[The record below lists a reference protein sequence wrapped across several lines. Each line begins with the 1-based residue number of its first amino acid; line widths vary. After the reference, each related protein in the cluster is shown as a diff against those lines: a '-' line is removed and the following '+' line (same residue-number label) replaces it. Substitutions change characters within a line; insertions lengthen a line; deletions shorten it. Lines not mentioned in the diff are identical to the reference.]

1 MAAAAGCHCRVDG
14 ATSGD
19 DNELLPD
26 THAQTNAH
34 PQTFSFSL
42 PHTSTEMKARVVFV
56 LWFRW
61 LLFLGGRIEE
71 AEETSLVVIEVI
83 DDELLVADWMCL
95 VGGQTETTLL
105 GTRRN
110 ESNES
115 NWISLFFLCVVGY
128 RIPIRATAIYQ
139 VRGNT
144 SWQTE
149 QDTALVVYSALY
161 VEQERTKNSLMQCSV
176 LCNRFRKQDI
186 RIPPSRTSIGLVLT

>member
-1 MAAAAGCHCRVDG
+1 MMVAAAGCHCRVDG

-26 THAQTNAH
+26 THARTNKH
-34 PQTFSFSL
+34 PPTNFFFFFSTHKHRNESQGGFCSL
-42 PHTSTEMKARVVFV
+42 VSLVAF
-56 LWFRW
+56 F
-61 LLFLGGRIEE
+61 GGGIEE

-115 NWISLFFLCVVGY
+115 NWISFLFFFCRRLSYICATATRCVVILRG
-128 RIPIRATAIYQ
+128 RPNKIPR
-139 VRGNT
+139 
-144 SWQTE
+144 
-149 QDTALVVYSALY
+149 
-161 VEQERTKNSLMQCSV
+161 
-176 LCNRFRKQDI
+176 
-186 RIPPSRTSIGLVLT
+186 